1 MLKSAA
7 LGLLMSATLAGVA
20 AEPSSAPP
28 QIERMGACTEVR
40 VKATDGAVVTGR
52 SMEFAVELGSHARVM
67 PRGVAQKGST
77 PKGGAGISWTNRH
90 GYVYVDGFGLD
101 LAADGLNEAGLSV
114 GALYLP
120 GFAAYQPLADGQ
132 ESKALNQVELASH
145 LLGTCATV
153 AEVRALLP
161 QLAVW
166 EFKLASPPVPLPLHW
181 SITDASGAGLIVQ
194 FTKDGLH
201 FHDNVVGV
209 LTNSPDF
216 AWHLVN
222 LRNYV
227 ALSPMEPSDKTI
239 GGVSFA
245 GLGQGSGMIG
255 LPGDFTPQSRFV
267 RAAVLVRTLLPVADA
282 GQALSGVVHI
292 MNAVDIPHG
301 AIREEVKGK
310 VYSDYTQWTAFR
322 DHRNARY
329 LLRTYGNTRLRQID
343 LRRLKLEPG
352 SPRLAYALAGA
363 EDLLDVSGELK
374 PAK

>member
-1 MLKSAA
+1 MLKPAA
-7 LGLLMSATLAGVA
+7 LGLLLSATLAGVA
-20 AEPSSAPP
+20 AELPSPAP
-28 QIERMGACTEVR
+28 QMERMGACTEVR
-40 VKATDGAVVTGR
+40 VQATDGSVVTGR
-52 SMEFAVELGSHARVM
+52 SMEFAVELGSHLRVM

-77 PKGGAGISWTNRH
+77 PTGGPGLAWSNRH

-120 GFAAYQPLADGQ
+120 GFAAYQPLAAGDQ
-132 ESKALNQVELASH
+132 AKALTQVELAGH

-166 EFKLASPPVPLPLHW
+166 EFKLTSPPVPLPLHW
-181 SITDASGAGLIVQ
+181 SVTDASGASVVVQ
-194 FTKDGLH
+194 FTQAGLR
-201 FHDNVVGV
+201 FHDNAVGV
-209 LTNSPDF
+209 LTNSPDY

-245 GLGQGSGMIG
+245 GLGQGSGMLG

-301 AIREEVKGK
+301 AIREEVKGT

-329 LLRTYGNTRLRQID
+329 LLRTYGNTRLRQVD

-352 SPRLAYALAGA
+352 SPRLAYAIAA
-363 EDLLDVSGELK
+363 SEDLLDISGELK